1 MNTSDQITELAKAM
15 VDVQAEIRA
24 AVKDRVNP
32 HFRSTY
38 ADLSGVVDAC
48 RSALTKHG
56 FSVIHAC
63 RESDGSVLHLDTRLL
78 HKSGQWIEGTLS
90 MRPSKAD
97 PQGIGSCITY
107 ARRYA
112 LAAIVGVVTEDD
124 DGNGASGSSAPAR
137 STPSTAPNANE
148 LITDDQLK
156 ILNDMLTKCGAD
168 IGAFLGV
175 FGVMTLAEMTQAKYA
190 QAMRQIQAKMKK
202 AAKEGAK

>member
-78 HKSGQWIEGTLS
+78 HKSGQWIEGTMS

-124 DGNGASGSSAPAR
+124 DGNGASGTAKPAE
-137 STPSTAPNANE
+137 A
-148 LITDDQLK
+148 
-156 ILNDMLTKCGAD
+156 
-168 IGAFLGV
+168 
-175 FGVMTLAEMTQAKYA
+175 AKPA
-190 QAMRQIQAKMKK
+190 KVGQRQIDELNRLIDETGTDLDQFLRWGNVESIADLTMAQYTAAVRQFSKKK
-202 AAKEGAK
+202 AKAGAAA